1 MRLAKYLSGVVLC
14 LTFAAQAQM
23 QNCPA
28 HPATLEEMRDCYRPL
43 LIFAPDSGDA
53 LLTHQLA
60 ELAGHAAELN
70 ERNIL
75 VVINIADRQQLQTT
89 ELQTFPATQLG
100 PDESRKLRDRF
111 KVSDGSF
118 AVVLVGKDGGEK
130 MRSQKLVTV
139 ENLNHR
145 IDAMP
150 MRRAEQNR

>member
-1 MRLAKYLSGVVLC
+1 
-14 LTFAAQAQM
+14 M
-23 QNCPA
+23 QSCPA

-43 LIFAPDSGDA
+43 LIFAPDSGEA

-60 ELAGHAAELN
+60 ELSGQAAELK

-75 VVINIADRQQLQTT
+75 VVINIAGHQQLQKK

-100 PDESRKLRDRF
+100 PDENRKLRDRF
-111 KVSDGSF
+111 KVSDNSF

-130 MRSQKLVTV
+130 MRSLKLITV
-139 ENLNHR
+139 ENLNQK

-150 MRRAEQNR
+150 MRKAERKQ

>member
-1 MRLAKYLSGVVLC
+1 
-14 LTFAAQAQM
+14 M
-23 QNCPA
+23 QSCPA

-43 LIFAPDSGDA
+43 LIFAPDSSDA

-60 ELAGHAAELN
+60 ELSGHAAELK

-75 VVINIADRQQLQTT
+75 VVINIADHQQLQKK

-100 PDESRKLRDRF
+100 PDENRKLRDRF
-111 KVSDGSF
+111 KVSDNSF

-130 MRSQKLVTV
+130 MRSLKLITV
-139 ENLNHR
+139 ENLNQK

-150 MRRAEQNR
+150 MRRAERKQ